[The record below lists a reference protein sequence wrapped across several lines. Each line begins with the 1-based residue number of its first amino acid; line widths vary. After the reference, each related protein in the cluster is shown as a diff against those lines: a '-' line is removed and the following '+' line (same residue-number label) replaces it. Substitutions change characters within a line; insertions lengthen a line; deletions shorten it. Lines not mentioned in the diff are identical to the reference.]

1 MKRLVVNA
9 DDFGF
14 TADVNE
20 GIVEAHR
27 NGILTATTLMAN
39 GDAFDDAARLAA
51 DNPSLDVGCHLVLVG
66 GRSLLAPHETLP
78 ASVPELLAAIVSG
91 RIRIYDE
98 LAAQVRKIIGA
109 GIAPTHID
117 THKNTHLAPPVLDA
131 VARIAEE
138 FGGLDAAFVIRLGQ
152 DGLPGRDAS
161 EDGDAGCAERR
172 RGADAARD
180 APAALEVAALHEDV
194 EVVADAVGGG
204 DPELAADLADRRW
217 ESVLSREPLD
227 EPENRAR
234 SFVQHGLRSSL
245 TVGRPTCTTAV
256 WCTRVHFVKGLFFRQ
271 V

>member
-1 MKRLVVNA
+1 DHLARVRAL
-9 DDFGF
+9 
-14 TADVNE
+14 
-20 GIVEAHR
+20 
-27 NGILTATTLMAN
+27 LMADHDVVARQ
-39 GDAFDDAARLAA
+39 DAGAGHALAA
-51 DNPSLDVGCHLVLVG
+51 DLEGEH
-66 GRSLLAPHETLP
+66 
-78 ASVPELLAAIVSG
+78 
-91 RIRIYDE
+91 
-98 LAAQVRKIIGA
+98 
-109 GIAPTHID
+109 
-117 THKNTHLAPPVLDA
+117 PPG
-131 VARIAEE
+131 IAEE

-271 V
+271 VSRAAMAHGTAIRYVPVVVTARAQRQLPC